1 MNAELLEKYADFI
14 VRVGVNVQPG
24 QTMIV
29 NASLEAAPLARLCV
43 KSAFAAGARDVRVDW
58 SDNEVSRLRMEMGAE
73 EALCDVK
80 PYVERSYLDFAESE
94 GGVCVLHLLADDP
107 EVYAGLDGGKIN
119 RVSLARRKALANW
132 RVYTMNDKIQ
142 WCIAAMPSAP
152 WAKMIFPE
160 LPEAEAIEK
169 LWDVI
174 FEVCRVTGGDPVT
187 EWRAHVE
194 KLSALR
200 DKLNELQLESV
211 HFTSGN
217 GTDLTVGL
225 ADGHVWESAASV
237 DDRGTRFIP
246 NLPTEEVFTAPHKDR
261 VEGIVYGTKPYVYNG
276 QLIKGFHVTFKAG
289 RVVEYGAEEN
299 EALLGELLDSDEGA
313 RSIGEVALVP
323 ASSPIN
329 RSGVLFYNTLF
340 DENAACHI
348 AFGDGYSGTLIGGR
362 EMTDEQ
368 RAAHGLNKSAIH
380 EDVMIGAA
388 DTCITGLTKDGRT
401 VPIFDGGEWV
411 L

>member
-24 QTMIV
+24 QTLIV
-29 NASLEAAPLARLCV
+29 NAPLEAAPLARLCV

-58 SDNEVSRLRMEMGAE
+58 SDDQVARLRMALGSE

-107 EVYAGLDGGKIN
+107 EIYAGLDGGKIN
-119 RVSLARRKALANW
+119 RVGLARRKALANW

-174 FEVCRVTGGDPVT
+174 FDVCRVTGGDPVT

-194 KLSALR
+194 KLGRLR
-200 DKLNELQLESV
+200 DTLNQLQLESV
-211 HFTSGN
+211 HFASGN

-237 DDRGTRFIP
+237 DDRGTKFIP

-276 QLIKGFHVTFKAG
+276 QLIKGFHVTFKDG

-313 RSIGEVALVP
+313 RRIGEVALVP

-348 AFGDGYSGTLIGGR
+348 AFGDSYPGTLAGGK

-368 RAAHGLNKSAIH
+368 RAAHGMNKSAIH

-388 DTCITGLTKDGRT
+388 DTCITGRTKDGRT
-401 VPIFDGGEWV
+401 VPIFAGGEWV